1 MFDFRK
7 ATNEWKNKTVLQGI
21 NDCTDYPEED
31 RQQLISLLT
40 LQGNNFLNRKMTGSF
55 FGGMRV
61 NEGEDSGIVFSN
73 IFSQTVNSGRFTPMR
88 YALNILKAL
97 QGTHFANQPEML
109 TGFIARGLRC
119 LGSYGRE
126 LDLMINLP
134 KVIEGIEV
142 IQPTVEED
150 VKGHTDNFLKK
161 GNITYRIWSYQM
173 TKSGIKNVSSKI
185 MEDRGRLPL
194 GYHFL
199 LPFDMSNKVD
209 CENVND
215 WYFYGHDYLL
225 DVKDILED
233 GYYDYY
239 DEINH
244 YDTITDYVKNINI
257 FYR

>member
-7 ATNEWKNKTVLQGI
+7 ATDEWKNKTVLEGI
-21 NDCTDYPEED
+21 NECTNYSEED
-31 RQQLISLLT
+31 RNQLISLLDS
-40 LQGNNFLNRKMTGSF
+40 QGILHRKMTGNF
-55 FGGMRV
+55 FNGMKI

-73 IFSQTVNSGRFTPMR
+73 IFSQTVNSNKFTPMR

-97 QGTHFANQPEML
+97 KRTTTNKAEWSGY
-109 TGFIARGLRC
+109 IARGLRC

-126 LDLMINLP
+126 LDLMLNLP
-134 KVIEGIEV
+134 KVIKGATCV
-142 IQPTVEED
+142 QPTVEQD
-150 VKGHTDNFLKK
+150 VVGHTDIFLTY
-161 GNITYRIWSYQM
+161 NNNTYRIWSYQM
-173 TKSGIKNVSSKI
+173 TKNGIKNVSSKI

-199 LPFDMSNKVD
+199 LPFDMRNNVD
-209 CENVND
+209 CENVNE